1 MKDEGKHWG
10 YAKKAHEKLYP
21 DSDLNKAFKREK
33 LKNKF
38 RLFYFKNFK
47 FLSKIFDPI
56 LNTIIFLFGGIVKL
70 LIIPVAD
77 SDNLMAQ
84 NEHSVI

>member
-1 MKDEGKHWG
+1 
-10 YAKKAHEKLYP
+10 
-21 DSDLNKAFKREK
+21 
-33 LKNKF
+33 
-38 RLFYFKNFK
+38 
-47 FLSKIFDPI
+47 
-56 LNTIIFLFGGIVKL
+56 LFGGIVKL